1 MSERV
6 FTTKAINA
14 ESHVLHSPTGGLSVD
29 KVPAGEREERGVILV
44 TSKTLI
50 NSPLKR
56 VWGRE
61 GRRERKR
68 GGGREENWVGCRRQR
83 MRERG
88 RGRKGRMREG
98 GGRGRR

>member
-14 ESHVLHSPTGGLSVD
+14 KSHVLHSPTGGLSVD
-29 KVPAGEREERGVILV
+29 KVPTGEREERGVILA

-61 GRRERKR
+61 GRRR
-68 GGGREENWVGCRRQR
+68 GKGRGREGEGGRRVGRQK

-88 RGRKGRMREG
+88 RGSRGRKGG
-98 GGRGRR
+98 GGEG